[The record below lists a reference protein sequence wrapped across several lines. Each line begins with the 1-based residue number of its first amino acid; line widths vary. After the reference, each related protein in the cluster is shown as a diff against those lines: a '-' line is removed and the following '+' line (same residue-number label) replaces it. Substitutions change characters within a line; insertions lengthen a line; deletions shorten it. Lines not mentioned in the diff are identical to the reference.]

1 MITKDHPTQLS
12 FIFPEGLIN
21 DISGE
26 SESYHLVL
34 GKYHLMRNSV
44 GIFAAEALYPVS
56 SLHSLSTSDSTRVLG
71 ILKSSSRKPGLQRD
85 HDSFNFDIH
94 EVSKP
99 LSDLVFTAATDV
111 GSGYKNNY
119 LKILN
124 IYNRGFN
131 LVAVYK
137 INIVI
142 FSGQRIKINNLSKM
156 LKNANQLIDSAIYSI
171 ENDLKLDDCI
181 NSGFQVDER
190 QETDLLFEQY
200 KTIMESYNDTGLLDR
215 FSIFNSSPSNESDP
229 FFLQIFRYLLF
240 YSLTLLSFSSSII
253 WSGVSNF
260 PFVQTLIQKNIC
272 ATISQAA
279 YRIKNQRN
287 WIILNH
293 ISKSPKVKLNKKLF
307 NSLRL
312 LYLSSITTVIVDYLL
327 GVLFALGIDAFSKEL
342 VILMEKSF
350 FYIYHDA
357 IHTQVKWLMSFP
369 AGFKLNQNLTTV
381 MGNLT
386 LAALKFWCDLTS
398 QHFSDLNHNMIF
410 LIKFVSIT
418 CGMSVSV
425 ALIWDILNIYSFLL
439 FFIYTIMAKLYNLNL
454 KAIKTFFYIFRG
466 IKSNIFS
473 NIDHNSHYSEQ
484 LLIGTILFTIFVLIL
499 PTITAFYINFLFIWS
514 CVYITLVLLF
524 FTIST
529 INTFPFYLIT
539 TQTISPNTF
548 SSGIFI
554 ERFLHNSNNQFILV
568 FSHKNLS
575 ISSICRPFTD
585 SLSRLFRVHL
595 NIIQI
600 IKSILSGNIL
610 HILNLQG
617 SRIHHFKSTFATL
630 EDEGESIEGNSSPI
644 KNSNS
649 YFINDN
655 FHHYIFDNVTPAQ
668 LYKLY

>member
-1 MITKDHPTQLS
+1 MIVKEHPAQLS
-12 FIFPEGLIN
+12 LLFPKKLI
-21 DISGE
+21 DDAAKK
-26 SESYHLVL
+26 SENYYLVL
-34 GKYHLMRNSV
+34 GKYYTLENSV
-44 GIFAAEALYPVS
+44 GIFAADSLCPVNN
-56 SLHSLSTSDSTRVLG
+56 LHSLDLCDNIKVIG
-71 ILKSSSRKPGLQRD
+71 IFKFSNKNVGLQSD
-85 HDSFNFDIH
+85 PNPFDI
-94 EVSKP
+94 EDISKP
-99 LSDLVFTAATDV
+99 LSDVVFTAVSDIGV
-111 GSGYKNNY
+111 ESNDIY
-119 LKILN
+119 LKISS
-124 IYNRGFN
+124 IYDHNFK
-131 LVAVYK
+131 LVKTEK
-137 INIVI
+137 INIII
-142 FSGQRIKINNLSKM
+142 FSDQRTQIVNLSKM
-156 LKNANQLIDSAIYSI
+156 LNNANRFLDNVIFSI
-171 ENDLKLDDCI
+171 ENDLKIDDYITSGDKVDKKLDPG
-181 NSGFQVDER
+181 S
-190 QETDLLFEQY
+190 LFEKY
-200 KTIMESYNDTGLLDR
+200 KTIMYDYNDLKSLDA
-215 FSIFNSSPSNESDP
+215 FSMFNANPSNGFDP

-240 YSLTLLSFSSSII
+240 YSLTLLSFSSSVI
-253 WSGVSNF
+253 WSFISNF
-260 PFVQTLIQKNIC
+260 PFIQTLIQKNIC

-279 YRIKNQRN
+279 YRVKNQRN

-293 ISKSPKVKLNKKLF
+293 ILKNSKVKQNKKLH

-312 LYLSSITTVIVDYLL
+312 LFFSSITTVVVDYLL
-327 GVLFALGIDAFSKEL
+327 GILFAFGIDTFSREL

-466 IKSNIFS
+466 LKSNIFS

-514 CVYITLVLLF
+514 CVYIALVLLF

-539 TQTISPNTF
+539 THAVAPNTF

-554 ERFLHNSNNQFILV
+554 NKFLHNSNNQFIIV
-568 FSHKNLS
+568 FSHKKLS
-575 ISSICRPFTD
+575 INSICKPFSD
-585 SLSRLFRVHL
+585 SLSHLFRVHL

-600 IKSILSGNIL
+600 IRSILSGNIL

-617 SRIHHFKSTFATL
+617 SKIHHFKSTFAVFGN
-630 EDEGESIEGNSSPI
+630 EDKSTGSNYCDNKSKNNCLSGE
-644 KNSNS
+644 
-649 YFINDN
+649 N
-655 FHHYIFDNVTPAQ
+655 FHHYIFDNITPAQ
-668 LYKLY
+668 LYNLY

>member
-1 MITKDHPTQLS
+1 MIVKDHLAQLS
-12 FIFPEGLIN
+12 LLFPKRLI
-21 DISGE
+21 DDV
-26 SESYHLVL
+26 SEKLENCYLVL
-34 GKYHLMRNSV
+34 GKYHTLKNSV
-44 GIFAAEALYPVS
+44 GIFAIDSLCPINN
-56 SLHSLSTSDSTRVLG
+56 LHSLDLCDDTKAIGTFRLSNKNVGLQSDSD
-71 ILKSSSRKPGLQRD
+71 P
-85 HDSFNFDIH
+85 FDIQDI
-94 EVSKP
+94 SKP
-99 LSDLVFTAATDV
+99 LSDVVFTAILDI
-111 GSGYKNNY
+111 GPERNDIY
-119 LKILN
+119 LEISSILDCNFKLVTADKID
-124 IYNRGFN
+124 I
-131 LVAVYK
+131 
-137 INIVI
+137 II
-142 FSGQRIKINNLSKM
+142 FSDQRTRIINLSKM
-156 LKNANQLIDSAIYSI
+156 LNNANKFLDNVIFSI
-171 ENDLKLDDCI
+171 ENNLKIDDYI
-181 NSGFQVDER
+181 TSADKVDEIS
-190 QETDLLFEQY
+190 DSDSLFEYY
-200 KTIMESYNDTGLLDR
+200 KTIMYDYNDLKSLDV
-215 FSIFNSSPSNESDP
+215 FSMFNVNLSNGFDQ

-240 YSLTLLSFSSSII
+240 YSLTLLSFSSSVI
-253 WSGVSNF
+253 WSFVSNF
-260 PFVQTLIQKNIC
+260 PFVQTLIEKNIC

-293 ISKSPKVKLNKKLF
+293 TLKNPKVKLNKKLY

-312 LYLSSITTVIVDYLL
+312 LFFSSITTVVVDYLL
-327 GVLFALGIDAFSKEL
+327 GILFAFGIDTFSKEL

-381 MGNLT
+381 MGNFT

-418 CGMSVSV
+418 CGMSVSI

-466 IKSNIFS
+466 LKSNIFS

-514 CVYITLVLLF
+514 CVYIALVLLF

-529 INTFPFYLIT
+529 INTFPFYLIST
-539 TQTISPNTF
+539 HTVAPNTF

-554 ERFLHNSNNQFILV
+554 KKFLHNSKNQFIII

-575 ISSICRPFTD
+575 INSICKPFSD
-585 SLSRLFRVHL
+585 SLNHLFRVHL

-617 SRIHHFKSTFATL
+617 SKIHHFKSTFAL
-630 EDEGESIEGNSSPI
+630 LGNEDKNIGSNCCHNKSKGDYSS
-644 KNSNS
+644 
-649 YFINDN
+649 DEN
-655 FHHYIFDNVTPAQ
+655 FHQYIFDNITPAQ
-668 LYKLY
+668 LYNLY

>member
-1 MITKDHPTQLS
+1 MVTKDHPTQLS

-21 DISGE
+21 DVPEE
-26 SESYHLVL
+26 SDGCHIVL
-34 GKYHLMRNSV
+34 GKYHLFKSSV
-44 GIFAAEALYPVS
+44 GIFAAEALYPVCAIQSLNFSGNTKVIGIFKPS
-56 SLHSLSTSDSTRVLG
+56 SGKLDQNYFTFN
-71 ILKSSSRKPGLQRD
+71 I
-85 HDSFNFDIH
+85 HD
-94 EVSKP
+94 VSKP
-99 LSDLVFTAATDV
+99 LSDIVFTAASDF
-111 GSGYKNNY
+111 GSESKYNY

-124 IYNRGFN
+124 IYDHEFN
-131 LVAVYK
+131 VVSVDRV
-137 INIVI
+137 NIVI
-142 FSGQRIKINNLSKM
+142 FSGPRIRINNLSKM
-156 LKNANQLIDSAIYSI
+156 LKSANQFLDCAIYSV
-171 ENDLKLDDCI
+171 ENNLNIDDCMD
-181 NSGFQVDER
+181 SGIQSDHE
-190 QETDLLFEQY
+190 QETGLYEQY
-200 KTIMESYNDTGLLDR
+200 KAIMENYNDSGLLDT
-215 FSIFNSSPSNESDP
+215 FSILNSETSGGYDP

-240 YSLTLLSFSSSII
+240 YLLTLLSFSSSII

-260 PFVQTLIQKNIC
+260 PFVQALIQKNIC

-279 YRIKNQRN
+279 YRVKNQRN
-287 WIILNH
+287 WIILKH
-293 ISKSPKVKLNKKLF
+293 ISRTSKFKLNKKLS

-410 LIKFVSIT
+410 LIKFVSVT

-439 FFIYTIMAKLYNLNL
+439 FFIYTITAKLYNLNL

-473 NIDHNSHYSEQ
+473 NIDNNSHYSEQ

-529 INTFPFYLIT
+529 INTFPFYLIS
-539 TQTISPNTF
+539 TQAISPNTF
-548 SSGIFI
+548 SSGVFI
-554 ERFLHNSNNQFILV
+554 EKFLHNSNNQFVLV

-617 SRIHHFKSTFATL
+617 SKNHNFKSTFATL
-630 EDEGESIEGNSSPI
+630 EDDGDISKHDGFQIKGN
-644 KNSNS
+644 NS
-649 YFINDN
+649 YSMNDN

-668 LYKLY
+668 LYNLY

>member
-1 MITKDHPTQLS
+1 MITKDYPTQLS
-12 FIFPEGLIN
+12 LLFPKSLIDN
-21 DISGE
+21 ISE
-26 SESYHLVL
+26 KSENCYFVL
-34 GKYHLMRNSV
+34 GKYYKLKKSV
-44 GIFAAEALYPVS
+44 GIFAAESLYPVKDHY
-56 SLHSLSTSDSTRVLG
+56 SLNLYDNTKVIGIFRFFCEKIDFQLDSG
-71 ILKSSSRKPGLQRD
+71 
-85 HDSFNFDIH
+85 SFNLQD
-94 EVSKP
+94 VSKH
-99 LSDLVFTAATDV
+99 LSDIVFTAI
-111 GSGYKNNY
+111 SGIGPECKEIC
-119 LKILN
+119 LKILSIN
-124 IYNRGFN
+124 DCNFN
-131 LVAVYK
+131 LITTNKV
-137 INIVI
+137 NII
-142 FSGQRIKINNLSKM
+142 LFSDQRTRIINLSKM
-156 LKNANQLIDSAIYSI
+156 LNNANHFLDNVIYSI
-171 ENDLKLDDCI
+171 ENDLKVDDYI
-181 NSGFQVDER
+181 TSVGLADENVD
-190 QETDLLFEQY
+190 DDSLFEHF
-200 KTIMESYNDTGLLDR
+200 KTIMDDYVDFKYLDTL
-215 FSIFNSSPSNESDP
+215 STFNTSQQNEFDP

-253 WSGVSNF
+253 WSCISNF
-260 PFVQTLIQKNIC
+260 PFIQTLIQKNIC

-293 ISKSPKVKLNKKLF
+293 ILKHSKVKLNKKLH

-312 LYLSSITTVIVDYLL
+312 LFLSSITTVIVDYLL
-327 GVLFALGIDAFSKEL
+327 GVLFALGIDTFSREL

-466 IKSNIFS
+466 LKSNIFS

-514 CVYITLVLLF
+514 CVYIALVLLF

-529 INTFPFYLIT
+529 INTFPFYLISMHF
-539 TQTISPNTF
+539 IAPNTF

-554 ERFLHNSNNQFILV
+554 KKFLHNTNNQLIII
-568 FSHKNLS
+568 FSHKSLN
-575 ISSICRPFTD
+575 INSICKPFSD
-585 SLSRLFRVHL
+585 SLNHLFRVHL
-595 NIIQI
+595 NIVQI

-617 SRIHHFKSTFATL
+617 SKIHHFKSTFATL
-630 EDEGESIEGNSSPI
+630 SDDE
-644 KNSNS
+644 KNMESNS
-649 YFINDN
+649 CSIRSKSNYLNGEN
-655 FHHYIFDNVTPAQ
+655 FHHYIFDNITPAQ
-668 LYKLY
+668 LYNLK

>member
-1 MITKDHPTQLS
+1 MIAKDHPRQISLL
-12 FIFPEGLIN
+12 FPKSLI
-21 DISGE
+21 DDALE
-26 SESYHLVL
+26 KSENSYIIL
-34 GKYHLMRNSV
+34 GKYNILNRSV
-44 GIFAAEALYPVS
+44 GIFAADSLCSVK
-56 SLHSLSTSDSTRVLG
+56 SLHSLDFCNSTKVIG
-71 ILKSSSRKPGLQRD
+71 IFKFSSRNMGLKSD
-85 HDSFNFDIH
+85 FDSFNFQDI
-94 EVSKP
+94 SKP
-99 LSDLVFTAATDV
+99 LSDFVFTAVSDIGTECNEV
-111 GSGYKNNY
+111 Y
-119 LKILN
+119 LKISSIN
-124 IYNRGFN
+124 DCNFN
-131 LVAVYK
+131 LVTTDKV
-137 INIVI
+137 NIII
-142 FSGQRIKINNLSKM
+142 FSGQRTQIINLSKM
-156 LKNANQLIDSAIYSI
+156 LNSANQFLDNAIYSI
-171 ENDLKLDDCI
+171 ENNLKIDDYI
-181 NSGFQVDER
+181 ASVDQVDE
-190 QETDLLFEQY
+190 QVDYDSLFEHY
-200 KTIMESYNDTGLLDR
+200 KTIMDNYDFKYLDT
-215 FSIFNSSPSNESDP
+215 FSAFNANQSNGFDP

-240 YSLTLLSFSSSII
+240 YSLTLLSFSSSFI
-253 WSGVSNF
+253 WSCVSNF
-260 PFVQTLIQKNIC
+260 PFIQTLIQKNIC

-293 ISKSPKVKLNKKLF
+293 ILKHSRVKLNKKLH

-312 LYLSSITTVIVDYLL
+312 LFLSSITTVTVDYLL
-327 GVLFALGIDAFSKEL
+327 GVLFAFGVDTFSREL

-410 LIKFVSIT
+410 LIKFVSVT

-466 IKSNIFS
+466 LKSNIFS

-514 CVYITLVLLF
+514 CVYIALVLLF

-529 INTFPFYLIT
+529 INTFPFYLISM
-539 TQTISPNTF
+539 QAIAPNTF

-554 ERFLHNSNNQFILV
+554 EKFLHNTNNQLIIV
-568 FSHKNLS
+568 FSHKNLN
-575 ISSICRPFTD
+575 IKSICRPFSD
-585 SLSRLFRVHL
+585 SLSHLFRVHL

-617 SRIHHFKSTFATL
+617 SKIHHFKSTFATFGSNEKSSENNDCSIKSKNYL
-630 EDEGESIEGNSSPI
+630 KDE
-644 KNSNS
+644 
-649 YFINDN
+649 N
-655 FHHYIFDNVTPAQ
+655 FYHYIFDNVTPTQ
-668 LYKLY
+668 LYNLK